1 VLQRKRKEK
10 QLEKEKEKEVNF
22 LMRTNPFAFLLS
34 SKKREGIM
42 KYHTGDIELSINDE
56 EMLKMEIDRRAVTFS
71 EGSKFYFEKVL
82 EGYKNYDFSYLAEF
96 DEERDIDKIRNIFR
110 DDSELAQRPLLFM
123 MYAFKRNGFLDDY
136 FHNKS
141 KVIDILG
148 AKALIDLP
156 NDIPEGIITEDGKFY
171 GVGRD
176 GHIWLYNFLNL
187 SGIKTSDCLRY
198 SNFVDPDTKYRNQYF
213 SCLKEFHGVGKA
225 LYLTEQQAIV
235 LNNLR
240 KKYDYKTPLQSF
252 LLNHTADL
260 GFRAGDSS
268 IALKI
273 NFDTFAKA
281 FPEEPL
287 DRSEMFHAKK
297 AADIMRQG
305 YDSLDATLTKK
316 SDDDRAK

>member
-1 VLQRKRKEK
+1 
-10 QLEKEKEKEVNF
+10 
-22 LMRTNPFAFLLS
+22 
-34 SKKREGIM
+34 M

-71 EGSKFYFEKVL
+71 EGSRFYFEKVL
-82 EGYKNYDFSYLAEF
+82 EGYKNYDFSHLAEF
-96 DEERDIDKIRNIFR
+96 DQERDIDKIRNMFR
-110 DDSELAQRPLLFM
+110 EDSELAARPLLFM

-136 FHNKS
+136 FNNKS

-156 NDIPEGIITEDGKFY
+156 NDIPEGIITEDGNFY

-187 SGIKTSDCLRY
+187 SGIKTRDCLRY
-198 SNFVDPDTKYRNQYF
+198 SNFVDPETKYRNQYF

-240 KKYDYKTPLQSF
+240 KKYDYKTPLQNF
-252 LLNHTADL
+252 LLTHTADL

-273 NFDTFAKA
+273 NFDTFAKT

-287 DRSEMFHAKK
+287 DRSEMFNAKK
-297 AADIMRQG
+297 AGDIMRQG
-305 YDSLDATLTKK
+305 YDAIDATLTKRNE
-316 SDDDRAK
+316 DDRAK